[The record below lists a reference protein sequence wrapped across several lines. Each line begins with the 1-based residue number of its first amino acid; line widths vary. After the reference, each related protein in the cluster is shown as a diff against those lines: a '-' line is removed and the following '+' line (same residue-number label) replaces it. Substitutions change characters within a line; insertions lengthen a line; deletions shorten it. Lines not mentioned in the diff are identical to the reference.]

1 MSWIALL
8 LFLHLAGTA
17 LWIGGTAFLLL
28 ALWPCLASLGPADR
42 QEIQAEA
49 LRRFLAH
56 GAWIAPLTLGSG
68 WALAWL
74 ADGRPI
80 FWTWPVNAMQTAGIA
95 MGGLFLLLALGPGAF
110 LRAARESGDA
120 AEAASQLER
129 IRRLLAA
136 SLALGV
142 LALAA
147 AAQGH

>member
-1 MSWIALL
+1 MNWLALL
-8 LFLHLAGTA
+8 LFVHLASTA
-17 LWIGGTAFLLL
+17 LWIGGMALLL
-28 ALWPCLASLGPADR
+28 LMPEPSDQQGLHAAMLG
-42 QEIQAEA
+42 
-49 LRRFLAH
+49 RFFAH
-56 GAWIAPLTLGSG
+56 GTWIMPAALGSG

-74 ADGRPI
+74 VDGRPI

-95 MGGLFLLLALGPGAF
+95 MGGLFLLLILGPGAF
-110 LRAARESGDA
+110 LRAAQDSGDE